1 MRSDK
6 LDRELCKSFSDSEYY
21 SLNDLYDAVLEMR
34 DPNEMHKFFVDLCS
48 RNELISM
55 MHRWQIVRLLD
66 KGMSYEEIIQEIRD
80 VSDNPKS
87 DKAMDDSDGTFS
99 GGRNRERGKTRTGS
113 TVSSTTISR
122 VNNCYVNQEGGYAT
136 ALARIKNKERG
147 ER

>member
-66 KGMSYEEIIQEIRD
+66 KGMSYEEII
-80 VSDNPKS
+80 
-87 DKAMDDSDGTFS
+87 
-99 GGRNRERGKTRTGS
+99 
-113 TVSSTTISR
+113 
-122 VNNCYVNQEGGYAT
+122 
-136 ALARIKNKERG
+136 
-147 ER
+147 